1 MATLDLPAWGYG
13 IRYNYG
19 IFRQEI
25 HNGYQIEVPDYWLAK
40 GNPWEIERVDVTYPV
55 RFYGHVHTHTGAD
68 GRTWTKILPATR
80 VLLVPLAARSL
91 FAATLSIEP
100 LNVAFCKWRA
110 RAVDVRCAR
119 HEFAMGR
126 CCFFETCNCCR

>member
-40 GNPWEIERVDVTYPV
+40 GNPW
-55 RFYGHVHTHTGAD
+55 
-68 GRTWTKILPATR
+68 
-80 VLLVPLAARSL
+80 
-91 FAATLSIEP
+91 
-100 LNVAFCKWRA
+100 
-110 RAVDVRCAR
+110 
-119 HEFAMGR
+119 
-126 CCFFETCNCCR
+126 